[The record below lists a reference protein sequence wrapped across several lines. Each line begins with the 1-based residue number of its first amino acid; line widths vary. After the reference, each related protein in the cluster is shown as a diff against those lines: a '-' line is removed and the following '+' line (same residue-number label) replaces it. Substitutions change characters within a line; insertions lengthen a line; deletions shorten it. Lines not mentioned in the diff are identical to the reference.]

1 LAFFGAGS
9 VKTINSLGTVSVS
22 TMCAVGVDSLTIKA
36 LFVPV
41 NYTPVNSNVVS
52 SNEIT
57 PEPELIVEEVVLPAI
72 VQDPEIV

>member
-52 SNEIT
+52 SNET
-57 PEPELIVEEVVLPAI
+57 TAEPKLIIEEVVLPAI
-72 VQDPEIV
+72 VQAPAIL